1 MERMIANS
9 VFVLTL
15 WGALGS
21 ILVSPKSN
29 RIMSFMTLMIISVIF
44 FFLSKNYLAGIKEP
58 FSFEWLK
65 YMSLQVEVD
74 LSSNVGNYA
83 QILPVFLL
91 TLISMLIAVFNPEE
105 VRKQRFC
112 CLLALN
118 LCVVC
123 GAVCAV
129 NLMQLLICSC
139 LMTVFGFC
147 IIDDMDARKKY
158 AFYNLLADLSLFSV
172 CSLTYGYIGSLDFKS
187 LPMFDKLGAHRDL
200 VAILLAFSISVK
212 LGLFMFHNQLYDLSV
227 LHFNRLAYLLFCS
240 TPFAGLIIL
249 HKFYPLTSVSAYGQ
263 PILKTL
269 SVLTVC
275 CGIYSALFMN
285 NIKEKTIGLVQILFG
300 FGLIQLLFFSTDFN
314 VIENIILLGGA
325 VFCLMLFAVYYASS
339 YELNVSKMGGFINGN
354 KFGFLLQMIAFFA
367 LLHYL
372 LISFSGNAYYVALGF
387 AAILTIVVAH
397 ILRQIFFGETHADE
411 RVLAMLKNPAWYLLF
426 SLLALGGLLASFSYQ
441 KALIEMG
448 ALFLLFVLLLVLY
461 PLRKTEA
468 LYNSEL
474 VQESDAFET
483 IFDFLIIT
491 PLTILG
497 RILWLLVDFILIE
510 RTIINSLSD
519 ATGLMIRS
527 VSKLN
532 IFSAKI
538 YIVYVI
544 ASFGLIAFLA
554 YMGNK

>member
-1 MERMIANS
+1 MIANS
-9 VFVLTL
+9 VFILAL

-29 RIMSFMTLMIISVIF
+29 RIMSFMTLMIVSVIF
-44 FFLSKNYLAGIKEP
+44 FFLSKNYLAGVREP

-74 LSSNVGNYA
+74 LSSNIRNYA

-91 TLISMLIAVFNPEE
+91 SLIAMLIALFNSEE
-105 VRKQRFC
+105 MRKQRFC
-112 CLLALN
+112 CLVALN

-123 GAVCAV
+123 GAVCSV

-200 VAILLAFSISVK
+200 VAILLAFSISLK

-249 HKFYPLTSVSAYGQ
+249 YKFYPLTAVSAYGQ
-263 PILKTL
+263 PILKAL
-269 SVLTVC
+269 SILTVC
-275 CGIYSALFMN
+275 CGVYSALFMN
-285 NIKEKTIGLVQILFG
+285 NIKEKAIGLVQILFG
-300 FGLIQLLFFSTDFN
+300 FGLVQILFLSADFKP
-314 VIENIILLGGA
+314 VENIILLGGA
-325 VFCLMLFAVYYASS
+325 TFCLMLYAVYYASS
-339 YELNVSKMGGFINGN
+339 YELNVSKMGGFIAGN
-354 KFGFLLQMIAFFA
+354 KFGFLLQNIVFFA

-372 LISFSGNAYYVALGF
+372 LVSFSGKAYYVALGF
-387 AAILTIVVAH
+387 AIIFIFVIAN

-411 RVLAMLKNPAWYLLF
+411 RVLAMLKNPAWYLLL
-426 SLLALGGLLASFSYQ
+426 SMIAIGALLGSFSYQ
-441 KALIEMG
+441 KALLETG
-448 ALFLLFVLLLVLY
+448 LLLILYIVLLIIY
-461 PLRKTEA
+461 PLRKTET

-510 RTIINSLSD
+510 RTIINSLRD

-527 VSKLN
+527 ISKLN
-532 IFSAKI
+532 IFSAKL
-538 YIVYVI
+538 YIAYVLI
-544 ASFGLIAFLA
+544 CFGIIAFLA